1 MAFFKFRKG
10 GDEQSATPAQPESVE
25 TMRRRAKHRLIG
37 AAVLVL
43 VGVIGFPLLFDKQP
57 RPIAVDMPIE
67 IPDKNKTKPL
77 NIAASAAKDT
87 SRTEAPAPVKTP
99 VPAKKPVETQPVEFI
114 EKSTRKV
121 AVTPVNSAQEAPETV
136 AKQVPKLTDKP
147 LEKLAEKAVQKPA
160 EKPAEKQVEKQDEKA
175 AEKASEKAPEKVAK
189 VDESEKAQALLEGKE
204 PVTAKPPA
212 AESRFIVQFGS
223 FTDKDRSLEVRRKV
237 ERLGLKTYAHEA
249 EINKEHRIRVRVGPF
264 GNRADAEKA
273 ADKIKKIGL
282 PAAILTL

>member
-67 IPDKNKTKPL
+67 IPDKNKVKPL
-77 NIAASAAKDT
+77 SIPATAAKDT
-87 SRTEAPAPVKTP
+87 SRTEAPASVKP
-99 VPAKKPVETQPVEFI
+99 PLSAKKTAVEAQPVEFI
-114 EKSTRKV
+114 EKSSEKV
-121 AVTPVNSAQEAPETV
+121 AAANANIAQEAPKNI
-136 AKQVPKLTDKP
+136 AKPVPKLADKP
-147 LEKLAEKAVQKPA
+147 VEKLAEKAN
-160 EKPAEKQVEKQDEKA
+160 EKPAEKHIDKVPD
-175 AEKASEKAPEKVAK
+175 KAPEKVEK
-189 VDESEKAQALLEGKE
+189 VDEGLKAQALLEGKE
-204 PVTAKPPA
+204 PVPAKAPA
-212 AESRFIVQFGS
+212 AEGRFVVQFGS
-223 FTDKDRSLEVRRKV
+223 FTDKERSLEVRRKV
-237 ERLGLKTYAHEA
+237 EHLGLKTYAHEA